1 MTILQGS
8 ADSQTDLASELFLF
22 SEHLLAF
29 HWPLVVCA
37 NQLVEL

>member
-8 ADSQTDLASELFLF
+8 AGSQTDLASELFLF